1 MKTKAFIYIVLTG
14 ILWGMSGLFVHALTP
29 FGFSSLQMTAMR
41 GGIAAICFLF
51 YALIHDR
58 SIFKI
63 SISELILFALSGLG
77 IFGTA
82 SCYFASMQAS
92 GVSTAVVLMYTAP
105 IFVMAYSVAFLGE
118 KLTPKKLIAVIFML
132 IGCVLVSGI
141 IGGHNFNLW
150 GILLGLMS
158 GISYS
163 AYNIFTKIQMR
174 RGCRPLSATLYCFIF
189 MGALAIAVSD
199 PLQMVQFTMANPL
212 KTIPLMLGLG
222 IFTAVLPYLLYT
234 LALRELPVG
243 TASAMSIVE
252 PMSACIFS
260 ITLLGE
266 KLAFLPACGIILIL
280 CAVILLSKTS
290 E

>member
-14 ILWGMSGLFVHALTP
+14 ILWGTSGLFVHSLSP

-41 GGIAAICFLF
+41 GGVAAICFFL
-51 YALIHDR
+51 YALIRDK
-58 SIFKI
+58 SIFKV
-63 SISELILFALSGLG
+63 SMSELLLFALSGIG

-118 KLTPKKLIAVIFML
+118 KLTPKKLIAVVLML
-132 IGCVLVSGI
+132 MGCVLVSGI
-141 IGGHNFNLW
+141 IGGANGNFY

-174 RGCRPLSATLYCFIF
+174 RGYRPLSATLYCFIF
-189 MGALAIAVSD
+189 MGALALTVSN
-199 PLQMVQFTMANPL
+199 PWQMVQFAMASPV
-212 KTIPLMLGLG
+212 KIIPLMLGIG

-243 TASAMSIVE
+243 TASAMGIIE

-266 KLAFLPACGIILIL
+266 KLSFLSACGIILIL
-280 CAVILLSKTS
+280 GAVILLSKTS

>member
-14 ILWGMSGLFVHALTP
+14 ILWGTSGLFVHALLP

-41 GGIAAICFLF
+41 ACVAAICFLI
-51 YALIHDR
+51 YALICDR
-58 SIFKI
+58 SIFKV
-63 SISELILFALSGLG
+63 SISEIILFALSGIG

-82 SCYFASMQAS
+82 SCYFASMQSS
-92 GVSTAVVLMYTAP
+92 GISTAVVLMYTAP

-118 KLTPKKLIAVIFML
+118 RLTPKKLIAIVFML
-132 IGCVLVSGI
+132 IGCVFVSGI
-141 IGGHNFNLW
+141 VGSGNFNPA

-189 MGALAIAVSD
+189 MGALALAASNPI
-199 PLQMVQFTMANPL
+199 QMAQFTIANPV
-212 KTIPLMLGLG
+212 KIISLMLGIG
-222 IFTAVLPYLLYT
+222 VFTAVLPYLLYT

-243 TASAMSIVE
+243 TASAMSIIE
-252 PMSACIFS
+252 PMSACFFS

-266 KLAFLPACGIILIL
+266 KLLFLPACGIILIL
-280 CAVILLSKTS
+280 VAVILLSKTS

>member
-14 ILWGMSGLFVHALTP
+14 ILWGTSGLFVNALSP
-29 FGFSSLQMTAMR
+29 FGFSPLQMTAMR
-41 GGIAAICFLF
+41 GGVAAICFFL
-51 YALIHDR
+51 YALIRGR

-63 SISELILFALSGLG
+63 SISELVLFALSGIG

-118 KLTPKKLIAVIFML
+118 KLTPKKLIAVILML

-141 IGGHNFNLW
+141 IGGGSFNFW

-163 AYNIFTKIQMR
+163 AYNIFTKLQMR

-189 MGALAIAVSD
+189 MGALALAASNPVHII
-199 PLQMVQFTMANPL
+199 QFTMADPI
-212 KTIPLMLGLG
+212 KIIPLMLGLG
-222 IFTAVLPYLLYT
+222 VFTAVLPYLLYT
-234 LALRELPVG
+234 FALRELPVG
-243 TASAMSIVE
+243 TASAMGIVE
-252 PMSACIFS
+252 PMSACLFS

-266 KLAFLPACGIILIL
+266 RLAFLPACGIILIL
-280 CAVILLSKTS
+280 GAVILLSKTDG
-290 E
+290 

>member
-14 ILWGMSGLFVHALTP
+14 ILWGTSGLFVNALSP
-29 FGFSSLQMTAMR
+29 FGFSPLQMTAMR
-41 GGIAAICFLF
+41 GGVAAICFFL
-51 YALIHDR
+51 YALIRDR

-63 SISELILFALSGLG
+63 SISELILFALSGIG

-118 KLTPKKLIAVIFML
+118 KLTPKKLTAVILML
-132 IGCVLVSGI
+132 MGCVLVSGI
-141 IGGHNFNLW
+141 IGGGSFNAA

-174 RGCRPLSATLYCFIF
+174 RGCRPLSSTLYCFIF
-189 MGALAIAVSD
+189 MGGLALAISNPV
-199 PLQMVQFTMANPL
+199 QMFSLTIANPI
-212 KTIPLMLGLG
+212 KIIPLMLGLG

-243 TASAMSIVE
+243 TASALGIVE
-252 PMSACIFS
+252 PMSATVFS

-266 KLAFLPACGIILIL
+266 KLSFLPACGIILIL
-280 CAVILLSKTS
+280 GAVILLSKTN

>member
-14 ILWGMSGLFVHALTP
+14 ILWGTSGLFVHALSP

-41 GGIAAICFLF
+41 GGVAAICFFL
-51 YALIHDR
+51 YALIRDR

-63 SISELILFALSGLG
+63 QFPELILFAFSGLG

-132 IGCVLVSGI
+132 IGSVLVSGI
-141 IGGHNFNLW
+141 IGGGSFNFW
-150 GILLGLMS
+150 GIMLGLMS

-174 RGCRPLSATLYCFIF
+174 RGCRPLSATRDGFIF
-189 MGALAIAVSD
+189 MGTLALAASNPV
-199 PLQMVQFTMANPL
+199 QMIQFTMADPI
-212 KTIPLMLGLG
+212 KIIPLMLGIG
-222 IFTAVLPYLLYT
+222 VFTAVLPYLLYT
-234 LALRELPVG
+234 FALRELPVG
-243 TASAMSIVE
+243 TASAMGIIE

-266 KLAFLPACGIILIL
+266 KLLFLPACGIILIL
-280 CAVILLSKTS
+280 GAVILLSKTS

>member
-14 ILWGMSGLFVHALTP
+14 ILWGTSGLFVHALAP

-41 GGIAAICFLF
+41 GVVAAICFLI
-51 YALIHDR
+51 YALVRDR
-58 SIFKI
+58 NIFKI
-63 SISELILFALSGLG
+63 SFFELVLFALSGIG

-92 GVSTAVVLMYTAP
+92 GVSAAVVLMYTAP

-118 KLTPKKLIAVIFML
+118 KLTPKKLIAVVFML
-132 IGCVLVSGI
+132 IGCILVSGV
-141 IGGHNFNLW
+141 IGGGSFNFY

-174 RGCRPLSATLYCFIF
+174 RDCNPVSATLYCFIV
-189 MGALAIAVSD
+189 MGALALAVSN
-199 PLQMVQFTMANPL
+199 PVQMVHFTMADPT
-212 KTIPLMLGLG
+212 KIIPLIIGIG

-243 TASAMSIVE
+243 TASAMGIVE

-260 ITLLGE
+260 VTLLGE
-266 KLAFLPACGIILIL
+266 KLAFLPLCGIILIL
-280 CAVILLSKTS
+280 GAVILLSKTS

>member
-14 ILWGMSGLFVHALTP
+14 ILWGTSGLFVHALTP
-29 FGFSSLQMTAMR
+29 FGFSSIQMTAMR
-41 GGIAAICFLF
+41 GGVAAICFLV
-51 YALIHDR
+51 YALFRDR
-58 SIFKI
+58 SIFKVRF
-63 SISELILFALSGLG
+63 SELVLFALSGLG

-118 KLTPKKLIAVIFML
+118 KLTLKKLIAVILMF

-141 IGGHNFNLW
+141 IGGGNFNFY

-189 MGALAIAVSD
+189 MGAVALAASN
-199 PLQMVQFTMANPL
+199 PLQMAYLTTLEPL
-212 KTIPLMLGLG
+212 KIIPLMLGLG
-222 IFTAVLPYLLYT
+222 IFTAVLPDLLYT

-243 TASAMSIVE
+243 TASAMGIVE

-260 ITLLGE
+260 VTLLGE
-266 KLAFLPACGIILIL
+266 RLAFLPACGIILIL
-280 CAVILLSKTS
+280 GAVILLSKTS